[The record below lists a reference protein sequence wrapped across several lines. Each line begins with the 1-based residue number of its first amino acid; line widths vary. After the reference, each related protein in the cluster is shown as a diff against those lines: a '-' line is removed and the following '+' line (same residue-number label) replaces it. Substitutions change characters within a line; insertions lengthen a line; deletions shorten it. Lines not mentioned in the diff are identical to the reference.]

1 MVAGDW
7 ILVFVMLHLALPI
20 HLCIWLGI
28 RQERRRISALAI
40 RLAGNTLPVTRK
52 LW

>member
-1 MVAGDW
+1 MVAGEW
-7 ILVFVMLHLALPI
+7 FLIFAMLHLTLPI

-28 RQERRRISALAI
+28 RQERRKIHAMAI
-40 RLAGNTLPVTRK
+40 RLAGNTLPVPRK